1 MVKIKINQ
9 CRVRVGIICMFE
21 GNAQLTVLPVAEMR
35 QSLIVSGRILHGK
48 FPIHAVVSHAVFF
61 ILRVIGITSFG
72 NIGMGDTGESL
83 LTEIYAVNLKTTLTV
98 GIKDGIYTVIADEK
112 FVDIVLRATFHI
124 IITLATYQDIIL
136 TCTIEMIIFITAY
149 KRICI
154 FFTTKN
160 NLSKGIFILKH
171 LI

>member
-1 MVKIKINQ
+1 
-9 CRVRVGIICMFE
+9 
-21 GNAQLTVLPVAEMR
+21 
-35 QSLIVSGRILHGK
+35 
-48 FPIHAVVSHAVFF
+48 
-61 ILRVIGITSFG
+61 
-72 NIGMGDTGESL
+72 MGSTGESL

-124 IITLATYQDIIL
+124 VITLATYQDIIL

-149 KRICI
+149 KRFCI

-160 NLSKGIFILKH
+160 NLSKGFFILKH